1 MPYKDFKSTEII
13 DEIGLELRKL
23 RNEKKLSLA
32 TVSDAME
39 QQQIHISGT
48 MLGRMEN
55 GERRIDDSLLHA
67 LCRLY
72 DADPNALIIRACQ
85 THSALC
91 PRRSGQYRPSLKIA
105 ERLQKD
111 AY

>member
-1 MPYKDFKSTEII
+1 
-13 DEIGLELRKL
+13 
-23 RNEKKLSLA
+23 
-32 TVSDAME
+32 ME

-85 THSALC
+85 THILALQV
-91 PRRSGQYRPSLKIA
+91 PSSPDVSIREQDTDTLLQLYRQLPQQARDEARTMLRLLSYK
-105 ERLQKD
+105 ERFKD
-111 AY
+111 I